1 MKPQRPEPALLLKK
15 EGELS
20 LSEPALKE
28 LMQAVLRKNVPFRFR
43 ASGFSMVPFIK
54 DGDVLTVTPFKD
66 PPPGLGDVAAFLHPV
81 GGRLAVHR
89 IVAQNKSGY
98 RLKGDGTDAADG
110 LVPQANIIGIIRKVE
125 RNGHKVLL
133 GLGPERF
140 LIAFLSGKGLLSHL
154 LHPLWLLL
162 QSVRGVR

>member
-1 MKPQRPEPALLLKK
+1 MKPQGPEPALLLKK

-20 LSEPALKE
+20 LSGPALKE
-28 LMQAVLRKNVPFRFR
+28 LMQAVLCKHMPFRFR
-43 ASGFSMVPFIK
+43 AKGFSMAPFIK
-54 DGDVLTVTPFKD
+54 DGDVLTVFPVLNS
-66 PPPGLGDVAAFLHPV
+66 PPRLGDVAAFLHLV
-81 GGRLAVHR
+81 NGRLAIHR
-89 IVAQNKSGY
+89 IVAQNKSDCH
-98 RLKGDGTDAADG
+98 LKGDGIDAADG
-110 LVPQANIIGIIRKVE
+110 LVPRANIIGIVRKVE

-140 LIAFLSGKGLLSHL
+140 LIAFLSDKNLLSQL